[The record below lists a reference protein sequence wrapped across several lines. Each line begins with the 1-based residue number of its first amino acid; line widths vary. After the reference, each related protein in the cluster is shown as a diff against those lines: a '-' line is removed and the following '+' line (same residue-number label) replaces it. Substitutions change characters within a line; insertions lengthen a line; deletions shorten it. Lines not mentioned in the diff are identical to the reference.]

1 MEKEI
6 LEGNKLIKE
15 FYTNEHIR
23 GQFGRILSADEY
35 KYHFSWDWLMP
46 VVDKIMD
53 IDITPAPQWTGYRME
68 IVPRGYVKLS
78 GFPMHTITTNVSIE
92 GSLIKAVWK
101 AAVQFIHF
109 YNTQS
114 K

>member
-6 LEGNKLIKE
+6 LEGNKLIKD

-46 VVDKIMD
+46 VVEKIEQSSRVD
-53 IDITPAPQWTGYRME
+53 IYGKACRISQPQWDVDIAHIDEY
-68 IVPRGYVKLS
+68 K
-78 GFPMHTITTNVSIE
+78 
-92 GSLIKAVWK
+92 IKAVWRS
-101 AAVQFIHF
+101 VIDFIHF

-114 K
+114 KVNPTTSL